1 MALVKPVGTTKIGM
15 ETYRRPLP
23 YSQHT
28 KYPESKTTIAFTK
41 TQYSATYLS
50 PESADSPR

>member
-1 MALVKPVGTTKIGM
+1 MALAKPVGTTKTGM
-15 ETYRRPLP
+15 ETYRCPLL

-41 TQYSATYLS
+41 TQHSATYLS
-50 PESADSPR
+50 PESADIPR